1 MEQKFLEIQNRLRGQ
16 VVQTDQFKTDE
27 ISLVAGVDLAYWN
40 GEDCEYAVCVIAV
53 IDFHTHKM
61 VEFQSTFDR
70 VEIPY
75 MPGFL
80 AFRELPLFEK
90 TVKKLTNK
98 PDLFIFDGNGV
109 LHPRQMGIDSHM
121 HLLLLSNKLRRTD
134 IGVAKTFYRVSDDAS
149 YTEPG
154 NTRGDFTDIVHDGVV
169 LGRAVRSR
177 PNVKPIFVSVGN
189 RISLETA
196 TQLVMTLV
204 DKDSRIPVPTRLADI
219 LTHQRRTS
227 LKSGLN

>member
-61 VEFQSTFDR
+61 VEYQSTFDR

-80 AFRELPLFEK
+80 AFRELPLFEQ
-90 TVKKLTNK
+90 TVKKLTKK

-109 LHPRQMGIDSHM
+109 LHPRQMGIATHASFSLDVP
-121 HLLLLSNKLRRTD
+121 T